1 MIHALGNIKEVFF
14 LWTYNYSN
22 YNLDVLCHYGVLG
35 MRWGIRKTPL
45 GDRQYKKKYKKFK
58 KSLTSEQRKQNDK
71 EVETWRSNAKSR
83 KSPVSKFDWGDLA
96 KDRKNADYKIFDY
109 YQRNGKSFIEDHN
122 DQYLSQWTK
131 LLEI

>member
-1 MIHALGNIKEVFF
+1 M
-14 LWTYNYSN
+14 WTYNYSN
-22 YNLDVLCHYGVLG
+22 YNPDVLCHYGVLG

-45 GDRQYKKKYKKFK
+45 GDKQYKEKYKKFK
-58 KSLTSEQRKQNDK
+58 KNLTSEQRKQNDK
-71 EVETWRSNAKSR
+71 EVETWRSNAKAR